1 MKSTYG
7 KYLKAGGVFWA
18 VCFVGL
24 FLFYLIVLGPQERL
38 ADQTAQRRAEAQAR
52 AQEASDA
59 AQERNKIRLEEQVQ
73 DAAKTLARFVI
84 AQEATDSLTLDISE
98 ISGRG
103 GELGSFGIS
112 AGADA
117 VIKMPNCKQIS
128 GRRVTVS
135 FPSSFNRFAAFL
147 NALERNQP
155 VIIVDTF
162 SITRAREEASPHT
175 VDMSLAVL
183 VDEAGRGQSG

>member
-1 MKSTYG
+1 MKSIYG
-7 KYLKAGGVFWA
+7 KHLKAGGVFWA
-18 VCFVGL
+18 ACFVGL

-38 ADQTAQRRAEAQAR
+38 AGQTAERRSELQSRAQA
-52 AQEASDA
+52 ASEAAD
-59 AQERNKIRLEEQVQ
+59 EKNKIRLDEQVQ
-73 DAAKTLARFVI
+73 DAAKMLERFVI
-84 AQEATDSLTLDISE
+84 APKATDSLTLDIGE
-98 ISGRG
+98 IPARD
-103 GELGSFGIS
+103 ELGAFSISSGEGEGI
-112 AGADA
+112 
-117 VIKMPNCKQIS
+117 IKMTNCKHIS

-135 FPSSFNRFAAFL
+135 FASSFNKFAAFL

-162 SITRAREEASPHT
+162 SITRAREEASPQK

>member
-18 VCFVGL
+18 VCFVVL

-38 ADQTAQRRAEAQAR
+38 ASQTAQHRADLQAR

-59 AQERNKIRLEEQVQ
+59 AQEKNKIRLDEQVQ
-73 DAAKTLARFVI
+73 EATKALERFVM
-84 AQEATDSLTLDISE
+84 AREATDGLTLDISE
-98 ISGRG
+98 ISGRSGDLG
-103 GELGSFGIS
+103 GFGIS
-112 AGADA
+112 AGGEAI
-117 VIKMPNCKQIS
+117 IKMPNCKQIS
-128 GRRVTVS
+128 GRRVTVN
-135 FPSSFNRFAAFL
+135 FASSFNRFAAFL

-155 VIIVDTF
+155 VIIVDSF
-162 SITRAREEASPHT
+162 SITRTREEASPHK

-183 VDEAGRGQSG
+183 VDDTARGQSG